1 MNKRRVSVV
10 DIAKKVGIST
20 ATVSRVINHPDL
32 VNEGTKSLVQQAM
45 KDLGY
50 EIRKPIPTAKHS
62 SSEKVV
68 LINVPQL
75 NNPFYGEVFR
85 GIDTSLYNHDL
96 KMLVSQDSLKSE
108 SDIDSFLELGKFIH
122 ICGLILCSP
131 LKDPDEYHKLGEN
144 VPLVQCCEYSSE
156 EFSYVSIDDYRAA
169 TSAMEHIYSQGRKK
183 IAFVNGPL
191 DFKYAN
197 ERQRA
202 YYDFMHRMS
211 LETLSSWCINLP
223 EINFDI
229 AFASICQ
236 LLQTNTRPDAIFAAS
251 DLIAAA
257 ALKAARQYHLN
268 IPNDLIVVGFDNI
281 DISQISYPTITTVN
295 QPGFQIGYSAG
306 EILYDHMTSRADHPQ
321 HILLGTDLII
331 RQSSVPR
338 DDYKIPSVTGRAE
351 TPLAK

>member
-10 DIAKKVGIST
+10 DIAKKAGISV
-20 ATVSRVINHPDL
+20 ATVSRVINHPEI
-32 VNEGTKSLVQQAM
+32 VNEETKSLIQQTM

-50 EIRKPIPTAKHS
+50 EKKKQVPSAKRS
-62 SSEKVV
+62 PSEKIV

-75 NNPFYGEVFR
+75 SNPFYGEVFH
-85 GIDTSLYNHDL
+85 GIGTSLCNHNL
-96 KMLVSQDSLKSE
+96 KMLVSQDTLKSE
-108 SDIDSFLELGKFIH
+108 SAIDSFLELGKFIH

-131 LKDPDEYHKLGEN
+131 LKDPDKYRKLGAN
-144 VPLVQCCEYSSE
+144 IPLVQCCEYSSE

-202 YYDFMHRMS
+202 YYDFMHRMN

-268 IPNDLIVVGFDNI
+268 IPNDLVVVGFDNI
-281 DISQISYPTITTVN
+281 DISQISYPTITTVS

-306 EILYDHMTSRADHPQ
+306 EILYDHITSRSDHPQ
-321 HILLGTDLII
+321 HILLETDLII
-331 RQSSVPR
+331 RQSSVPS
-338 DDYKIPSVTGRAE
+338 DDYKIPCVTNSASS
-351 TPLAK
+351 LSDK